1 MNKNVIIKKNKMFLI
16 PKNSLKNFNPER
28 CCFVL
33 NEFAAAEFSSAV
45 EMLFAAKNIKDKKLS
60 EGFIRHC
67 LDEYKHCSIFTKIK
81 NQIILDY
88 KINNKELSF
97 VPNHIYNKGYIY
109 KDHFI
114 FEKKKLNDFAIFI
127 GANEEIA
134 EKKLIEFS
142 NHLKNH
148 IPSAYEKIQKIL
160 QDEERHSKYSILFA
174 KKTNN
179 SSLYKLKFVKEK
191 ILSKLRH
198 LYANSLN
205 KLSFIFY
212 PILISI
218 LIIISFTTYFLKLKK
233 NITDNN
239 VIENINPNSMT

>member
-1 MNKNVIIKKNKMFLI
+1 LNKNAIIKKNKMFLI
-16 PKNSLKNFNPER
+16 PKNNLKNFNPER

-33 NEFAAAEFSSAV
+33 NEFSAAEFSSAV
-45 EMLFAAKNIKDKKLS
+45 EMLFAAKNISDNKLS

-67 LDEYKHCSIFTKIK
+67 LDEYKHFSIFTNIK
-81 NQIILDY
+81 NQLILEY
-88 KINNKELSF
+88 KINKKELNF

-109 KDHFI
+109 EDHFI

-239 VIENINPNSMT
+239 VMENINPNSMT

>member
-1 MNKNVIIKKNKMFLI
+1 MFLI
-16 PKNSLKNFNPER
+16 PKNNLKNFNPER

-33 NEFAAAEFSSAV
+33 NEFSAAEFSSAV
-45 EMLFAAKNIKDKKLS
+45 EMLFAAKNISDNKLS

-67 LDEYKHCSIFTKIK
+67 LDEYKHFSIFTNIK
-81 NQIILDY
+81 NQLILEY
-88 KINNKELSF
+88 KINKKELNF

-109 KDHFI
+109 EDHFI

-148 IPSAYEKIQKIL
+148 IPSAYGKIQKIL
-160 QDEERHSKYSILFA
+160 QDEKRHSEYSILFA

-179 SSLYKLKFVKEK
+179 SSLYKLKFAKEK
-191 ILSKLRH
+191 ILSNLRH

-218 LIIISFTTYFLKLKK
+218 IIIISFTTYFLKLKK
-233 NITDNN
+233 NIKDDN
-239 VIENINPNSMT
+239 VMTNIDSSSMT